1 MAYGVSITGAN
12 DSFVFDTTIA
22 GATAMPVVQGDTGV
36 TSGNAYSGYTAGDLI
51 FAKPANSNVY
61 IIGADWSSTTP
72 VAFGS
77 QTFILLRPADTG
89 GLAVNQNGTNYGLQI
104 FDSDGTTVM
113 YDSRHTNAGLDI
125 KAGLGAG
132 LPGGG
137 SMPSGINGDFQVD
150 ESSSNLIYTAYNSNT
165 YVLISS
171 SYSRQMG
178 FITVRYHHYRFKPG
192 TTNIYYVGYYHWSGF
207 GNNGFGGIP
216 SSSQIIVGDLV

>member
-1 MAYGVSITGAN
+1 MAYGLSITGAN

-22 GATAMPVVQGDTGV
+22 GATAMPVVQGSTGV

-51 FAKPANSNVY
+51 FAKPDGAY

-72 VAFGS
+72 VAFGN
-77 QTFILLRPADTG
+77 QYFILLRPADTA
-89 GLAVNQNGTNYGLQI
+89 GLAVNQNGANYGLQI

-113 YDSRHTNAGLDI
+113 YDSRHASTGLDI
-125 KAGLGAG
+125 KAGAG
-132 LPGGG
+132 TGFPGGG
-137 SMPSGINGDFQVD
+137 SFSGGSFVVN

-165 YVLISS
+165 YVLMSS

-207 GNNGFGGIP
+207 GQSGQGGIP

>member
-1 MAYGVSITGAN
+1 MAYGLSITGAN
-12 DSFVFDTTIA
+12 ESFVFDTSIA
-22 GATAMPVVQGDTGV
+22 GATSMPVVKGSTTV
-36 TSGNAYSGYTAGDLI
+36 TSGQPYTDYVAGDLI
-51 FAKPANSNVY
+51 FAKPNNAY

-72 VAFGS
+72 KAFGD
-77 QTFILLRPADTG
+77 QYYILLRPADTA

-113 YDSRHTNAGLDI
+113 YDSRHTSAGLDI

-137 SMPSGINGDFQVD
+137 TMPSGIGGSFQVD

-165 YVLISS
+165 YVLMSS
-171 SYSRQMG
+171 SYSREMG

-207 GNNGFGGIP
+207 GNSGFDGIE